1 MSDIFPKQS
10 HLQWR
15 LIAKML
21 LAFLPKNDND
31 IVIVIPT
38 IQNRLLFTTNLVIN
52 NIMVVHGDVITLQE
66 VQVESV
72 LFQESFS
79 TNCPS
84 LNKEIS
90 CSHNVIHC
98 W

>member
-1 MSDIFPKQS
+1 MSDIFPKVICNDVF
-10 HLQWR
+10 
-15 LIAKML
+15 IAKML

-31 IVIVIPT
+31 IIIVIPT
-38 IQNRLLFTTNLVIN
+38 IQNRLLFTTNLAMN
-52 NIMVVHGDVITLQE
+52 NNMVVHSALITLQE
-66 VQVESV
+66 GQVESV
-72 LFQESFS
+72 LFQESLS

-90 CSHNVIHC
+90 YSHNVIHC